1 MMTIV
6 TISSLTG
13 SSILGNS
20 LSQAYHAHQDQV
32 SHSAFPS
39 PFQLLKQISPSELL
53 FGYLSF
59 PLSSRLEAYEAELGW
74 GDVIKPAEILL
85 CSTHVRHASRL
96 KISKLATAHR
106 APAPV
111 ATTDCFIASCSN
123 QPASR
128 VSIEPKREWLAINE
142 SYKSID
148 LSSMALTS
156 SSYPYFIEASSSN
169 VNRLATTIWQ
179 SRIQTPRSFW

>member
-1 MMTIV
+1 MMSIV

-20 LSQAYHAHQDQV
+20 LSQAYAHHDQV
-32 SHSAFPS
+32 THSAFPS
-39 PFQLLKQISPSELL
+39 PFQLLQQVSLRSCFSAI
-53 FGYLSF
+53 FR
-59 PLSSRLEAYEAELGW
+59 SSRLEAYEAELGW

-111 ATTDCFIASCSN
+111 ATTDCFIASCCSN

-156 SSYPYFIEASSSN
+156 SSFPYFIEASSSN